1 MPDPADAGTARWSFA
16 RELLQ
21 SGLHLPS
28 GEGDVRV
35 WPPCR
40 CNNRPD
46 VRLLLGAGTGTV
58 LLDVPV
64 RPLSEWLIRTW
75 EAVPPGK
82 ESAWID
88 WDAILE
94 KLLDDR

>member
-1 MPDPADAGTARWSFA
+1 MRSREEPTDRRSGHRAGTTGR
-16 RELLQ
+16 
-21 SGLHLPS
+21 G
-28 GEGDVRV
+28 
-35 WPPCR
+35 
-40 CNNRPD
+40 
-46 VRLLLGAGTGTV
+46 GTGTV

-64 RPLSEWLIRTW
+64 RPLSEWLMRTS